1 MQNYFIRC
9 GDFNNVS
16 SNNKRMISNDHN
28 SLVPVAWAILIM
40 GLSLTAIILVYLWI
54 GHIGPTYS
62 SDVMNLQQ
70 RRLRRWYG
78 LPPEPIVTDKRILQ
92 IPPSLRNV
100 SNSTYYSTK

>member
-1 MQNYFIRC
+1 M
-9 GDFNNVS
+9 S

-92 IPPSLRNV
+92 IPPSLRNF

>member
-1 MQNYFIRC
+1 M
-9 GDFNNVS
+9 S
-16 SNNKRMISNDHN
+16 SNHDRMISHDSNE
-28 SLVPVAWAILIM
+28 LAPVAWAILVM
-40 GLSLTAIILVYLWI
+40 GLSLTGVILIYLWI

-70 RRLRRWYG
+70 RRLRHMYG

-100 SNSTYYSTK
+100 SNSTYYSSK

>member
-1 MQNYFIRC
+1 MSLNHHKML
-9 GDFNNVS
+9 
-16 SNNKRMISNDHN
+16 SNNYNN
-28 SLVPVAWAILIM
+28 LVPIAWAILVM

-62 SDVMNLQQ
+62 SDAMNLQQ

-100 SNSTYYSTK
+100 SNSTYYSSK